1 MNQIVAH
8 IAKLDLCCSCGAC
21 IEICSKGA
29 ISFIFKRGL
38 FIPKIYENAC
48 NGCGLCLRVCPSM
61 PRKVDAIYGK
71 PELFSDEEV
80 ESYIAYS
87 NNEGFR
93 CKGTSGGVVSTIIY
107 ELLKKGVYEKA
118 YVLDYERFTGEQAI
132 IKPVDCPENVIK
144 AAKSKYIP
152 ASVANIV
159 KDVLNGTIGKSI
171 VVATPCQMLAIKES
185 LKLKKQSEEDILF
198 IGLFCDKTLN
208 YNIYGYFR
216 EKYGEYDSLHFRD
229 KEGKGWPG
237 DTVLTKDGKVAVVD
251 KSVRMSLKPYFQLN
265 RCRFCFDKL
274 NQLADIS
281 CGDCYINGENSK
293 EGKSSIIIRTE
304 KGRKAIVESSYL
316 LELKASSLSIIKQS
330 QNLSLKLDNYKRN
343 ISPNTPYILPL
354 QKKEQSPKKREKEED
369 LKKLRL
375 GADANSV
382 KDFNKIDKLIALE
395 KSKPIKS
402 KVKRYFNRIKK
413 LLYNPDHSIKVLID
427 NAGFNNK
434 GAELMLQSVVQQ
446 IKAVAP
452 KVRIIVPNEVF
463 YENLN
468 YCQRYNI
475 LPLNLVYGGRKKKIK
490 RFIYSNLLN
499 KPWFVTPDQID
510 VVLDAGGFQFS
521 DQWIVS
527 KSMLAEKK
535 RYYASFTKKNRKII
549 FLPQAFG
556 PFERPLTKQLMQVAY
571 NAADLIYAREPES
584 YRYLKSL
591 FPEDTIIKISPDFTC
606 LSKYYGPKT
615 VDIPNGFV
623 ILIPNVRMITHTSQ
637 DVSTNYFHFLYEISE
652 YLIGKGESLVLLN
665 HEGEDDLKLLL
676 DLNHRLSKKT
686 LLLSSLDALE
696 VKRIIGEAKLLISS
710 RFHGVVSGLTQG
722 IPTLCT
728 SWSHKYHELLKEHGC
743 EDNVLYINDDTR
755 SKQILDDALDNPSK
769 YSSKEGC
776 GSFVRTK
783 AIQMWDEIWE
793 ITGLKDK

>member
-1 MNQIVAH
+1 MNQNVAH
-8 IAKLDLCCSCGAC
+8 ISKLDLCCSCGAC
-21 IEICSKGA
+21 IGVCSKGA

-38 FIPKIYENAC
+38 FIPEIDENAC
-48 NGCGLCLRVCPSM
+48 VSCGLCLKVCPSK
-61 PRKVDAIYGK
+61 PRKIDAVYGK

-87 NNEGFR
+87 NNDGFR
-93 CKGTSGGVVSTIIY
+93 SKGTSGGVVSTIIY
-107 ELLKKGVYEKA
+107 ELLKKGIYEKA
-118 YVLDYERFTGEQAI
+118 YVLDYERFDGVPAI

-152 ASVANIV
+152 ASVAIIV
-159 KDVLNGTIGKSI
+159 KDVLSGTIGRSI

-185 LKLKKQSEEDILF
+185 FKLKKQSEEDVLF

-208 YNIYGYFR
+208 YNIYDYFR
-216 EKYGEYDSLHFRD
+216 NRYGEYDSLHFRD

-237 DTVLTKDGKVAVVD
+237 DTVLTKDGKVSVVD

-281 CGDCYINGENSK
+281 CGDCYIGGESSK

-304 KGRKAIVESSYL
+304 KGRKALVECSNL
-316 LELKASSLSIIKQS
+316 LELKASSSSIIKQS
-330 QNLSLKLDNYKRN
+330 QNLYLKLDNYERN
-343 ISPNTPYILPL
+343 NSINTPFILPP
-354 QKKEQSPKKREKEED
+354 QDEKQRLKHGEKAKD

-375 GADANSV
+375 GAYANSV
-382 KDFNKIDKLIALE
+382 KDFKKIDNLIASE
-395 KSKPIKS
+395 RRKPAKSKL
-402 KVKRYFNRIKK
+402 KRCLNRIQK
-413 LLYNPDHSIKVLID
+413 LFYNPDHSIRFLID

-452 KVRIIVPNEVF
+452 KVRIIVPSEVF
-463 YENLN
+463 YENLD
-468 YCQRYNI
+468 YCQRYSI
-475 LPLNLVYGGRKKKIK
+475 LPLDLVYGGRKKKIK

-521 DQWIVS
+521 DQWVVS
-527 KSMLAEKK
+527 KRYLAEKK

-549 FLPQAFG
+549 FLPQAYG
-556 PFERPLTKQLMQVAY
+556 PFEKPLTKQLMQVAY

-591 FPEDTIIKISPDFTC
+591 FPEDNIIKISPDFTC

-637 DVSTNYFHFLYEISE
+637 DISTNYFHFLYEISE
-652 YLIGKGESLVLLN
+652 YIIGKGESLVLLN

-676 DLNHRLSKKT
+676 DLNNKLSKKAF
-686 LLLSSLDALE
+686 LLSNLDALE

-728 SWSHKYHELLKEHGC
+728 SWSHKYHELLKEHKC
-743 EDNVLYINDDTR
+743 EDNILDINDHTR
-755 SKQILDDALDNPSK
+755 SKQIIEDALDNPSK

-776 GSFVRTK
+776 DSYVRKK
-783 AIQMWDEIWE
+783 ACQMWDEIWE
-793 ITGLKDK
+793 ITGFKDK